1 MASSTKRPAGSL
13 RLDKKQN
20 KFLVNLIKA
29 GKTKEQC
36 IQAMV
41 RNYKR
46 TVSLEKLRQIARD
59 NGLSFS
65 RHTGHL
71 SAAEKEFI
79 DKNLKI
85 GKSQAEIMSLFFERF
100 KKIVS
105 REPIRKRAISIG
117 HLFST
122 AAKNGY
128 TEEENMILRGAILL
142 GQTITQVAK
151 LMKKRSISG
160 IKTKISSMKASGAL
174 GENVKEAIKKDIKKG
189 GKDRAIA
196 KKYKLSEVSVRE
208 FREKT
213 TADTSKV
220 EHDNLKRWE
229 AADIEK
235 VMDQIENTQESL
247 LRLDSEQSE
256 ANINITTKNKHVAL
270 MFLSDIHLE
279 NVNTDLAALRND
291 IGIIKSTPDFYVGFG
306 GDLIDNFIV
315 GPHKEGVIEAVI
327 PPKAARIVAGKL
339 FDRLKGRMLWT
350 IIGCHDAWDRDYADY
365 NLPEHI
371 ARKMKIPYLGHGG
384 DINIKLTKTG
394 KKKKTDDVT
403 YQIHARHKYR
413 GSGGDNGTG
422 CCKNVLRNID
432 SKYDIVAISHNHFAE
447 IKIENFL
454 RKNRVFVRTGSYKK
468 EDRYSRML
476 GFEKNDHDSKIPV
489 VILNTETHEMR
500 VVQGVRTAADTLK
513 ALNRK

>member
-1 MASSTKRPAGSL
+1 MAGFTKKPVGGG
-13 RLDKKQN
+13 RLTKKEYN
-20 KFLVNLIKA
+20 FIVGLIKA

-36 IQAMV
+36 IQALV
-41 RNYKR
+41 RTHKR
-46 TVSLEKLRQIARD
+46 TISLEKLRQIAKE
-59 NGLSFS
+59 NKTSFMKN
-65 RHTGHL
+65 TGHL
-71 SAAEKEFI
+71 NAAEKAFI
-79 DKNLKI
+79 DKSLKM
-85 GKSQAEIMSLFFERF
+85 GKSQQAIIKLFFERF
-100 KKIVS
+100 KKTVS
-105 REPIRKRAISIG
+105 VSPIRNRATAIG
-117 HLFST
+117 HLFDRKADGEYSD
-122 AAKNGY
+122 
-128 TEEENMILRGAILL
+128 EEILTLRSAILL

-160 IKTKISSMKASGAL
+160 IQSKFSSMKSSGAL
-174 GENVKEAIKKDIKKG
+174 GENVKEAIKKEMKKG
-189 GKDRAIA
+189 AKDRALA
-196 KKYKLSEVSVRE
+196 KKYQLSEASVRE
-208 FREKT
+208 FRGKL
-213 TADTSKV
+213 ATSASVV
-220 EHDNLKRWE
+220 EHEDLKRWE
-229 AADIEK
+229 ASDIDK
-235 VMDQIENTQESL
+235 VMDQISATQESL

-256 ANINITTKNKHVAL
+256 ANINIKTKNKHVAL

-279 NVNTDLAALRND
+279 NVNTDLDALRQD
-291 IGIIKSTPDFYVGFG
+291 IDIIRATPDFYVGFG

-339 FDRLKGRMLWT
+339 FDRLRGRMLWT

-371 ARKMKIPYLGHGG
+371 ARKLKIPYLGHGG
-384 DINIKLTKTG
+384 DINISLKNA
-394 KKKKTDDVT
+394 KKGSKDVL

-432 SKYDIVAISHNHFAE
+432 PKFDIVAISHNHFAE

-476 GFEKNDHDSKIPV
+476 GFEKNEHDSKIPV

-500 VVQGVRTAADTLK
+500 VVSGVRTASDTLK